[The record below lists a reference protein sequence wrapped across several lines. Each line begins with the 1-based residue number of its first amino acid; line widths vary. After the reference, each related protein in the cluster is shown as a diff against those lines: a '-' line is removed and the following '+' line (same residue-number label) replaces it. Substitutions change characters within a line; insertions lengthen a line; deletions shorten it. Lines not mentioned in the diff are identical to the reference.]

1 MPDPSTLPGGSPVPI
16 GGNLPALPDW
26 LWTLLASLAL
36 AGAAHAGENPFAAK
50 SLEGGYQLAQAD
62 TKAKDGKCAAD
73 KKMDGKCAGDKKA
86 EGKCAAGKK
95 ADGKCAADKKKDASC
110 GGDKKMDGKCAAE
123 KK

>member
-1 MPDPSTLPGGSPVPI
+1 MKKTTSGLSAA
-16 GGNLPALPDW
+16 ALA
-26 LWTLLASLAL
+26 ASLAL
-36 AGAAHAGENPFAAK
+36 AGAANAGENPFAAK

-62 TKAKDGKCAAD
+62 TKAKEGKCAAD

-110 GGDKKMDGKCAAE
+110 GGDKKMDGKCAAD